1 MRRSPIRPKAAVLF
15 ACRDNGGLSLVAEA
29 LAHGRAPHL
38 RAFSAG
44 VRPGM
49 VDLAAVECLH
59 AARIPADGLS
69 AKPLDVFSQPGAPR
83 IDVVVSLVEG
93 IEAEVERFA
102 RRARCLAHHRWR
114 LEDAAVLADSHQRRL
129 AYRRQL
135 PDLVSAI
142 AALGRGQAF
151 AA

>member
-1 MRRSPIRPKAAVLF
+1 MS
-15 ACRDNGGLSLVAEA
+15 ACR
-29 LAHGRAPHL
+29 AHPGGRAV
-38 RAFSAG
+38 RQAAG
-44 VRPGM
+44 RVQ
-49 VDLAAVECLH
+49 
-59 AARIPADGLS
+59 PA
-69 AKPLDVFSQPGAPR
+69 GAPR